1 MKSEIQKL
9 QAMKR
14 AYFVT
19 GTDTGVGKTTISSAL
34 VHQFAALGLRSV
46 GMKPIASGCVL
57 QGGVLLSED
66 VQQLQAASNLALPLA
81 DINPYAFEP
90 AIAPH
95 IAASQAGVEID
106 LDVIQAAYARLES
119 EADVVIVEGVGGFR
133 VPLNDSLD
141 TADLAVAL
149 GLPVIMVVGLRLGC
163 INHALLT
170 AEAIAA
176 RGLTLVGWIA
186 NLIDPAM
193 SMQQE
198 NLEALSQRLP
208 APCLGVVP
216 WVEAGDFTAIKTD
229 LASAVPIALKAGV

>member
-1 MKSEIQKL
+1 
-9 QAMKR
+9 MKR

-46 GMKPIASGCVL
+46 GMKPVASGCIL
-57 QGGVLLSED
+57 QDGVLLSED
-66 VQQLQAASNLALPLA
+66 VQQLKAASNLTLPLS

-95 IAASQAGVEID
+95 IAASQAGAEIE
-106 LDVIQAAYARLES
+106 LGVIQAAYARLEAA
-119 EADVVIVEGVGGFR
+119 ADVVIVEGVGGFR
-133 VPLNDSLD
+133 VPLNDTVD

-149 GLPVIMVVGLRLGC
+149 GLPVILVVGLRLGC

-176 RGLTLVGWIA
+176 RGLKLAGWIA
-186 NLIDPAM
+186 NRIDPAM

-198 NLEALSQRLP
+198 NLQALSLRLQ

-216 WVEAGDFTAIKTD
+216 WVAAGDFTAIDTE
-229 LASAVPIALKAGV
+229 LVAQL

>member
-1 MKSEIQKL
+1 MKC
-9 QAMKR
+9 

-46 GMKPIASGCVL
+46 GMKPVASGCVL
-57 QGGVLLSED
+57 QDGVLLSED
-66 VQQLQAASNLALPLA
+66 VQQLKAASNLTLPLS

-95 IAASQAGVEID
+95 IAASQAGAEID
-106 LDVIQAAYARLES
+106 LSVIQAAYARLEAA
-119 EADVVIVEGVGGFR
+119 ADVVIVEGVGGFR
-133 VPLNDSLD
+133 VPLNDTVD

-149 GLPVIMVVGLRLGC
+149 GLPVILVVGLRLGC

-176 RGLTLVGWIA
+176 RGLTLAGWIA
-186 NLIDPAM
+186 NRIDPAM
-193 SMQQE
+193 SMQEE
-198 NLEALSQRLP
+198 NLQALSLRLQ

-216 WVEAGDFTAIKTD
+216 WVAAGDFTAIDTE
-229 LASAVPIALKAGV
+229 LVAQL

>member
-1 MKSEIQKL
+1 MKC
-9 QAMKR
+9 

-46 GMKPIASGCVL
+46 GMKPVASGCIL
-57 QGGVLLSED
+57 QDDVLLSED
-66 VQQLQAASNLALPLA
+66 VQQLKAASNLTLPLS

-95 IAASQAGVEID
+95 IAASQAGAEIE
-106 LDVIQAAYARLES
+106 LGVIQAAYARLEAA
-119 EADVVIVEGVGGFR
+119 ADVVIVEGVGGFR
-133 VPLNDSLD
+133 VPLNDTLD

-149 GLPVIMVVGLRLGC
+149 GLPVILVVGLRLGC

-176 RGLTLVGWIA
+176 RGLTLAGWIA
-186 NLIDPAM
+186 NRIDPAM
-193 SMQQE
+193 SMQEE
-198 NLEALSQRLP
+198 NLQALRLRLQ

-216 WVEAGDFTAIKTD
+216 GWRRVI
-229 LASAVPIALKAGV
+229 LRR

>member
-1 MKSEIQKL
+1 
-9 QAMKR
+9 MKR

-46 GMKPIASGCVL
+46 GMKPVASGCVV
-57 QGGVLLSED
+57 QDGVLLSED
-66 VQQLQAASNLALPLA
+66 VQQLKAASNLTLPLS

-95 IAASQAGVEID
+95 IAASQAGAEID
-106 LDVIQAAYARLES
+106 LSVIQAAYARLEAA
-119 EADVVIVEGVGGFR
+119 ADVVIVEGVGGFR
-133 VPLNDSLD
+133 VPLNDTVD
-141 TADLAVAL
+141 TADLAIAL
-149 GLPVIMVVGLRLGC
+149 GLPVILVVGLRLGC

-176 RGLTLVGWIA
+176 RGLTLAGWIA
-186 NLIDPAM
+186 NRIDPAM
-193 SMQQE
+193 SMQEE
-198 NLEALSQRLP
+198 NLQALSLRLQ

-216 WVEAGDFTAIKTD
+216 WVAAGDFTALETE
-229 LASAVPIALKAGV
+229 LVAQL